1 MLDQLTLT
9 AVPGL
14 PLIQPGD
21 DLGALIVDHAERANC
36 PLRDGDVV
44 VIAQKVVSKAEGRR
58 LRLED
63 VTPGPR
69 AEDLAAQ
76 IRKDPRLVE
85 IILRESRQV
94 VRTAPGLLIVED
106 RHGLIC
112 ANAGVDRSNVEKTDG
127 DWVTLL
133 PVDPDASA
141 RSLRDCIQALTG
153 QRVAVL
159 INDSH
164 GRPWRDGASGVAIGV
179 AGIAPLDDQRGSHDL
194 FGYELQSTVVA
205 VADQV
210 AAAASLLQGQA
221 DEGRP
226 VVVVRGLRYE
236 ARDAAAADALRPRE
250 RDLFR

>member
-1 MLDQLTLT
+1 MLNQLILT
-9 AVPGL
+9 AIPGL

-21 DLGALIVDHAERANC
+21 DLGALIVDHARRADF
-36 PLRDGDVV
+36 PLRDDDVI
-44 VIAQKVVSKAEGRR
+44 VIAQKVVSKAENRR
-58 LRLED
+58 ARLED
-63 VTPGPR
+63 VTPSPH
-69 AEDLAAQ
+69 ALELADH
-76 IRKDPRLVE
+76 IRKDARLVE
-85 IILRESRQV
+85 VILRESREV

-112 ANAGVDRSNVEKTDG
+112 ANAGVDRSNVEKADG
-127 DWVTLL
+127 EWVTLL
-133 PVDPDASA
+133 PIDPDASA
-141 RSLRDCIQALTG
+141 RGIRDRIEDLTG

-164 GRPWRDGASGVAIGV
+164 GRPWREGASGVVIGV
-179 AGIAPLDDQRGSHDL
+179 AGIAPLDDQRGTHDL

-205 VADQV
+205 VADQI

-226 VVVVRGLRYE
+226 VVVLRGLEYE
-236 ARDAAAADALRPRE
+236 ARDAAAADVLRPRE